1 MIPSPGET
9 SATEPMLAPF
19 TDHPATAA
27 ILCDLDGTLA
37 EIVARPELTRI
48 SDRIRVALARIA
60 DRYAATVVVT
70 GRRATVAR
78 RIVGVQKLTYI
89 GNHGFELLLPNA
101 PEPRPAPE
109 LGALARAA
117 GVFAGTLDPAELER
131 AGLRLEDKG
140 PIIALHWRGAP
151 DELAAE
157 GLAEDIAG
165 TAERSELV
173 VASGPQGPGAATADQ
188 RRQGFRDRIPAA
200 RDGRDGGPLRRRRS
214 HRSRCLP
221 GARPAPG
228 RGTPGD
234 RAEDR
239 HPLAGG
245 PGRDRRRSGS
255 HRVRS
260 GRPVPL
266 LVTLAG

>member
-157 GLAEDIAG
+157 GLAEVIAG

-173 VASGPQGPGAATADQ
+173 AHRGRKVLELRPPLSVDKGSATESLLLGTDARAALYAGDDRTDLDAFRALDRLRAAGRLETALKIGIRSPEGPAEIVAEADLTVPGP
-188 RRQGFRDRIPAA
+188 
-200 RDGRDGGPLRRRRS
+200 
-214 HRSRCLP
+214 
-221 GARPAPG
+221 
-228 RGTPGD
+228 
-234 RAEDR
+234 
-239 HPLAGG
+239 AGL
-245 PGRDRRRSGS
+245 S
-255 HRVRS
+255 
-260 GRPVPL
+260 PL